1 MDVPVCRANHVV
13 VQMHRNYVIYFY
25 WICFT
30 WEPFN
35 AYTLGAMSP
44 KDVSMNVETYFV
56 WIFWGLNLSSV
67 FPTHYLLVWLLWT
80 VHLHK
85 ECKCTKAWW
94 PLCTCTLCV
103 PFALLCICAL
113 LDFCFSWLSPVDF
126 VCQVVSF
133 HQLSKRPFYCVCMPH
148 VSCISVLTLKNQNRR
163 TKHINKNCT

>member
-67 FPTHYLLVWLLWT
+67 FPTHYLFGLTSLNCALAQRVQVHNGMMAF
-80 VHLHK
+80 VHLHSL
-85 ECKCTKAWW
+85 CSLCSFVY
-94 PLCTCTLCV
+94 LCTFGFLFFLTQSCGLCV
-103 PFALLCICAL
+103 PGSKLPSAIKTSFLLCLYASCVL
-113 LDFCFSWLSPVDF
+113 HFS
-126 VCQVVSF
+126 
-133 HQLSKRPFYCVCMPH
+133 PH
-148 VSCISVLTLKNQNRR
+148 S
-163 TKHINKNCT
+163 